1 MCLWKTQ
8 TEVRKRSNSTFIV
21 TVYADAVFL
30 AALTNDDSTDG
41 VYIFE
46 ESLINPG
53 GHYDNTS
60 GTYTAPYD
68 GVYLF
73 GVQLQTSSTSS
84 NIGSQIRVNG
94 TIVYADTAEN
104 GNYKPVTLIL
114 ELTAGQVVDVYKVG
128 VDTTDGEPGLLR
140 SYFFG
145 YLINTP

>member
-1 MCLWKTQ
+1 MHFSIMHNLLKC
-8 TEVRKRSNSTFIV
+8 SNSTFIV

-46 ESLINPG
+46 ESVINSG

-60 GTYTAPYD
+60 GTYRAPYD
-68 GVYLF
+68 GFYLF

-84 NIGSQIRVNG
+84 NIGTQIRVNG

-128 VDTTDGEPGLLR
+128 VDTTDGEPDLLR

-145 YLINTP
+145 YLINTL